1 MRSRVR
7 LNLLWFHR
15 HWCTQ
20 KQVKSLGQ
28 MKQQVNRV
36 QLGSL
41 FSFLP
46 IRFHFMHV
54 LLLRV
59 IWLAYAEPRFHF
71 RDVESS
77 PSGVA
82 SYHPLGANKKRRRC
96 TLALDSESPLV
107 HSTQTTKPTGS
118 APDLD
123 GRAGEADL
131 ICLLTDGSPDH
142 TQPPAC
148 QPCWSGSGPPAARLE
163 RARGRRWR
171 WLLLNMKRRSL
182 GMSALFRPGE
192 AQRIDSLIRE
202 INWARFHSACVA
214 EWKVVLTRGS
224 RIRLLYC
231 LMPWFIPPSKQQSI
245 LKNSF
250 LPQQIFYELI
260 LQADLLLRCRRSS
273 WNSSFPQRA
282 DLLCASYSHR

>member
-1 MRSRVR
+1 
-7 LNLLWFHR
+7 
-15 HWCTQ
+15 
-20 KQVKSLGQ
+20 

-41 FSFLP
+41 FSLLP

-107 HSTQTTKPTGS
+107 HSTQTTKQTGS

-148 QPCWSGSGPPAARLE
+148 QRCWSGSGLPAARLE

-171 WLLLNMKRRSL
+171 
-182 GMSALFRPGE
+182 
-192 AQRIDSLIRE
+192 
-202 INWARFHSACVA
+202 
-214 EWKVVLTRGS
+214 
-224 RIRLLYC
+224 
-231 LMPWFIPPSKQQSI
+231 
-245 LKNSF
+245 
-250 LPQQIFYELI
+250 
-260 LQADLLLRCRRSS
+260 
-273 WNSSFPQRA
+273 
-282 DLLCASYSHR
+282 